1 MQLVRDTYSERVSDI
16 EAHFELVKNISAAI
30 GNGGARFPID
40 DGHYTITIQQQKILF
55 SSTYL
60 QLYNLVES
68 TINQLMSA
76 VGRHSQNGI
85 SGDLT
90 KLSNKV
96 RDLYLKHMLPSDPNL
111 APEKRLEHAI
121 RLLQQAVGSEPIEII
136 IPRGGG
142 GNWDLK
148 AIGNLNNRIGVE
160 LILPAEMQEKLNR
173 PFRNDQGPLRYIKDV
188 RNNLGHGSISFADCG
203 QGHTYSE
210 FRTLIDIVKE
220 YLELLMNAYEQYI
233 NNQQYLVEIS

>member
-1 MQLVRDTYSERVSDI
+1 MQLVRDTYNDRVSDI
-16 EAHFELVKNISAAI
+16 EAHFDLIKNISEAI
-30 GNGGARFPID
+30 GRGGAKLTINN
-40 DGHYTITIQQQKILF
+40 GHYTITVQQQKILF

-68 TINQLMSA
+68 TVTQLMSA

-90 KLSNKV
+90 KLSDKIRN
-96 RDLYLKHMLPSDPNL
+96 LYLKHMLPSEADL
-111 APEKRLEHAI
+111 TPEKRLEHAI
-121 RLLQQAVGSEPIEII
+121 SLLQQAVGTEPVEIR

-142 GNWDLK
+142 GNWDAK
-148 AIGNLNNRIGVE
+148 TINSLNARIGVE
-160 LILPAEMQEKLNR
+160 LSLSSEMRAKLHR

-203 QGHTYSE
+203 TNHSYSE
-210 FRTLIDIVKE
+210 FRTLIDIVKD

-233 NNQQYLVEIS
+233 DNQQYLAE